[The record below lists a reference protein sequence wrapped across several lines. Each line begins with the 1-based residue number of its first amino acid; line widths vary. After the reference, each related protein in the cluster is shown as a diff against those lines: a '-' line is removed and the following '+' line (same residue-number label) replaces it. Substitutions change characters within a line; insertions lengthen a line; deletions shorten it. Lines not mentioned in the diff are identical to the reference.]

1 MKKVKNSLMAILMIF
16 GMTFL
21 MAGCGNSS
29 KSAQSSSKSETTSSK
44 VVKKKNATKA
54 KKDSTSSAKSK
65 TSSSKAD
72 SESSS
77 SSAVVDN
84 ESQSSSSSSSSSSV
98 QSSSNIQLG
107 LNDVA
112 TWTDSN
118 GVVHNVDSDGMDRQV
133 KNGQTTYADWS
144 GPLPSN
150 AQVVTSSSSSSA
162 SN

>member
-16 GMTFL
+16 SMTFL

-54 KKDSTSSAKSK
+54 KKVSTSSSKSK
-65 TSSSKAD
+65 TSSSKAE
-72 SESSS
+72 SEYSS

-84 ESQSSSSSSSSSSV
+84 ESQSSNSSSSSA

-150 AQVVTSSSSSSA
+150 AQVVTSSSSSSV

>member
-54 KKDSTSSAKSK
+54 KKAATSSAKSK

-72 SESSS
+72 SESS

>member
-1 MKKVKNSLMAILMIF
+1 MKKVKNSLMAIFMIF
-16 GMTFL
+16 GMTFF

-29 KSAQSSSKSETTSSK
+29 KSSQSSPKSETTSSK
-44 VVKKKNATKA
+44 VVKKKSATKA
-54 KKDSTSSAKSK
+54 KKVSSSSSKSK

-72 SESSS
+72 NESSS
-77 SSAVVDN
+77 SSAVVTD
-84 ESQSSSSSSSSSSV
+84 ESQSNSSSA

-118 GVVHNVDSDGMDRQV
+118 GVVHNVDSDGMDRQI

-150 AQVVTSSSSSSA
+150 AQVVSSSNSSST

>member
-1 MKKVKNSLMAILMIF
+1 MKKVKNSLMAIFMIF
-16 GMTFL
+16 SMTFL

-29 KSAQSSSKSETTSSK
+29 KSSQNSSKNETTSSK

-54 KKDSTSSAKSK
+54 KKISSSSSKSK
-65 TSSSKAD
+65 TSSSKAN

-77 SSAVVDN
+77 SSAVVADG
-84 ESQSSSSSSSSSSV
+84 SQSNSSSTSSSA

-150 AQVVTSSSSSSA
+150 AQVVSSSGSSST

>member
-1 MKKVKNSLMAILMIF
+1 MKKVKNSLMAIFMIF

-29 KSAQSSSKSETTSSK
+29 KSARNTTKSEATSSK

-54 KKDSTSSAKSK
+54 KKISNSSSKNKISSSKTDSESFNSSAVADRESQSTSSS
-65 TSSSKAD
+65 TSN
-72 SESSS
+72 
-77 SSAVVDN
+77 SA
-84 ESQSSSSSSSSSSV
+84 Q
-98 QSSSNIQLG
+98 SSNIQLG

-118 GVVHNVDSDGMDRQV
+118 GVVHNVDSDGMDRQI

-150 AQVVTSSSSSSA
+150 AQVVSSSSSSST

>member
-29 KSAQSSSKSETTSSK
+29 KSAKSSSKSETTSSK

-54 KKDSTSSAKSK
+54 KKASTSSAKSK

-84 ESQSSSSSSSSSSV
+84 ESQSTSSSTSSSA
-98 QSSSNIQLG
+98 QSSNIQLG

-112 TWTDSN
+112 TWTDNN

>member
-1 MKKVKNSLMAILMIF
+1 MKKVKNSLMAIFMIF

-29 KSAQSSSKSETTSSK
+29 KSTQSSSKSETTSSK

-54 KKDSTSSAKSK
+54 KKASTSSAKSK

-72 SESSS
+72 NESSS

-84 ESQSSSSSSSSSSV
+84 ESQSTSSSTSSSA
-98 QSSSNIQLG
+98 QSSNIQLG

>member
-29 KSAQSSSKSETTSSK
+29 KSAKSSSKSETTSSK

-54 KKDSTSSAKSK
+54 KKASTSSAKSK

-84 ESQSSSSSSSSSSV
+84 ESQSTSGSTSSSA
-98 QSSSNIQLG
+98 QSSNIQLG

-118 GVVHNVDSDGMDRQV
+118 GVVHNVDSDGMDRQI

-150 AQVVTSSSSSSA
+150 AQVVSSSSSSST

>member
-1 MKKVKNSLMAILMIF
+1 MKKVKNSLMAIFMIF
-16 GMTFL
+16 SMTFL

-29 KSAQSSSKSETTSSK
+29 KSSQSSSKSETTSSK

-54 KKDSTSSAKSK
+54 KKVSNSSSKSK
-65 TSSSKAD
+65 TLSSKAI
-72 SESSS
+72 SESS
-77 SSAVVDN
+77 SSAVVDKEN
-84 ESQSSSSSSSSSSV
+84 QGTSSSTSSSA
-98 QSSSNIQLG
+98 QSSNIQLG

-118 GVVHNVDSDGMDRQV
+118 GIVHNVDSDGMDRQV

-144 GPLPSN
+144 GPLPNN
-150 AQVVTSSSSSSA
+150 AQVVSSSGSSSI

>member
-16 GMTFL
+16 SMTFL

-54 KKDSTSSAKSK
+54 KKVSSSSSKSK
-65 TSSSKAD
+65 TSSSKAE
-72 SESSS
+72 SESEYSS

-84 ESQSSSSSSSSSSV
+84 ESQSSNSSSSSA

-118 GVVHNVDSDGMDRQV
+118 GIVHNVDSDGMDRQV

-144 GPLPSN
+144 GPLTSN
-150 AQVVTSSSSSSA
+150 AQVVTSSSSSSV
-162 SN
+162 NN